1 LRNVLNTLRVL
12 EEVALRQPVGV
23 GELARVLDMPKSSV
37 QRALVTLSTAGW
49 IRSTSGEVTR
59 WVMTTKALTVG
70 GHASGDLGLRDAAV
84 PIMEDLRGRT
94 EETIH
99 LTVPDDDKVVLIER
113 LETSKPV
120 RISMALGHA
129 LPLHASANGKAVLAN
144 SRPEIIRRLLANE
157 LPRYTDTTITD
168 PDQLLAELTTIR
180 ERGFAVNHGE
190 WRSDVGS
197 VAAAVMGGPEKP
209 IASLSVNI
217 PMSRL
222 GKEAEAAYGISV
234 SEAASSLSARLG
246 YTPGLA
252 PRTGSE
258 PLAAGAAVDAR
269 TRPGETMRLRPQ

>member
-1 LRNVLNTLRVL
+1 MRNVLNTLRVL
-12 EEVALRQPVGV
+12 EEVASRQPIGV
-23 GELARVLDMPKSSV
+23 GELARLLEMPKSSV

-49 IRSTSGEVTR
+49 IRPNSGEITR
-59 WVMTTKALTVG
+59 WVMTTKALAVG

-84 PIMEDLRGRT
+84 PIMEDLRRRT

-99 LTVPDDDKVVLIER
+99 LTVPEDDKVVLIER
-113 LETSKPV
+113 LETPKPV

-144 SRPEIIRRLLANE
+144 SGSEIIRRLFVNE

-168 PDQLLAELTTIR
+168 PDQLLAELAAVR

-209 IASLSVNI
+209 IASLSANI

-222 GKEAEAAYGISV
+222 TAEAEAVYGIAV

-246 YTPGLA
+246 YASGPAL
-252 PRTGSE
+252 RTGS
-258 PLAAGAAVDAR
+258 
-269 TRPGETMRLRPQ
+269 